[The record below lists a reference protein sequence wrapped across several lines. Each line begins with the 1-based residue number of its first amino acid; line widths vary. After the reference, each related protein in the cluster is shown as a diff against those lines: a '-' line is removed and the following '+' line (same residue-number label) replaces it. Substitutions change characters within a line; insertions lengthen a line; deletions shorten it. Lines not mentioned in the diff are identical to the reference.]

1 MLTVSYVR
9 FLSVQPPSLRVPTV
23 YLYNLHKMGKC
34 FKRYLQRNL
43 IRDIINNA
51 NIRNSKKMFGMAFL
65 LLVKLFLSYI
75 IRQKQ

>member
-1 MLTVSYVR
+1 MSKY
-9 FLSVQPPSLRVPTV
+9 
-23 YLYNLHKMGKC
+23 

-51 NIRNSKKMFGMAFL
+51 NIRNNKKMFGMAFL

-75 IRQKQ
+75 IRQKQWQLIGYEVINPWNMFDIYYC

>member
-1 MLTVSYVR
+1 
-9 FLSVQPPSLRVPTV
+9 
-23 YLYNLHKMGKC
+23 MGKC